1 MAARVCVCVRV
12 IGRYTWL
19 KLPDHEQQHAVD
31 TGEPFFSPTLV
42 GCAIAVYKDYFM
54 EIGAFDE
61 GLRVWGGENLE
72 LAFRVWMCGGKV
84 TTVTCSRVGHVFKQ
98 SPNKFDG
105 TEGTKEHTVQ
115 RNLMRVADVWMDN
128 SRKFFYATSLVFDF
142 KRFHLDAE
150 EKRSLVER
158 AKQRQQLKCH
168 NFEWY
173 LYNVIPEMDLPP
185 TDALYFGEVMN
196 LKTRACWEVTDDYF
210 IGLTYFCFE
219 HKIIPKNNFALTA
232 DGLLRYRDKCVK
244 VLAPKPYLVLAEC
257 PSRDFEKF
265 GVWTVVNSG
274 PSWGAIR
281 VRRRND
287 KDELVHWCIA
297 QVTNVMP
304 SHYNEQMPQLSTCNS
319 DDQFQIWGFTYALN
333 FTLVPEYLT
342 MYV

>member
-1 MAARVCVCVRV
+1 MKGFLC
-12 IGRYTWL
+12 RYTWL
-19 KLPDHEQQHAVD
+19 KLADHEQQRCIE
-31 TGEPFFSPTLV
+31 TGEPYFSPTLV

-54 EIGAFDE
+54 DIGAFDE

-128 SRKFFYATSLVFDF
+128 SRKFFYASSLVFDF
-142 KRFHLDAE
+142 KRFHLDEA

-158 AKQRQQLKCH
+158 AKQRESLKCH

-173 LYNVIPEMDLPP
+173 MYNVIPEMEVPP
-185 TDALYFGEVMN
+185 MDAAYFGEIMN

-210 IGLTYFCFE
+210 VGMTYFCFE
-219 HKIIPKNNFALTA
+219 HKIIPKNNFALTV
-232 DGLLRYRDKCVK
+232 DGMMRYRDKCVK
-244 VLAPKPYLVLAEC
+244 VMAPKPYLLLAEC
-257 PSRDFEKF
+257 PKDDFENF

-274 PSWGAIR
+274 PSWGTIQ
-281 VRRRND
+281 VRRRNE
-287 KDELVHWCIA
+287 KNELIYWCIS

-304 SHYNEQMPQLSTCNS
+304 AHYNEQMPQLAACNT
-319 DDQFQIWGFTYALN
+319 DDNFQIWGFTYALN
-333 FTLVPEYLT
+333 FTMVPEYLT
-342 MYV
+342 TYA